1 MTDKLEVVNEYN
13 KVIAWESANSFVK
26 VCSEGKTKTYA
37 NTMTKAPVKKFQG
50 GMFEVETKD
59 TDIVYEFGIDRFN
72 VGKTKGYDSSSASNE
87 QRYRTTQFYR
97 ESIIA
102 LAQFAKK
109 GDVIHAV
116 TALPSI
122 HNKEDI
128 IEELSRKFIGEHEV
142 VIDKG
147 NKTKE
152 KRKFRI
158 SKLTVILQP
167 EGTFY
172 YFIADENG
180 NVRQHFLE
188 RVQASRT
195 LVFDIGWGTSDTAVF
210 EGLDMLAFDEIKG
223 ISMKKIFEEIKQ
235 YIVNEHELTANVDLL
250 EIERQLRETGGKSVT
265 IANVTYDVKDIVEGV
280 YKKYGEMFVTKL
292 TAMYD
297 LNDYYTILLTGG
309 GFQLLESYIKPHLSK
324 NGDWFE
330 NIYPLT
336 NGQVSNV
343 KGYYIYGK
351 YIAG

>member
-1 MTDKLEVVNEYN
+1 MTDTLEVVNEYN

-50 GMFEVETKD
+50 GMFEVETQD
-59 TDIVYEFGIDRFN
+59 TDVVYEFGIDRFN
-72 VGKTKGYDSSSASNE
+72 VGKTKGYDSSTSSNE
-87 QRYRTTQFYR
+87 QRYKTTQFYR

-102 LAQFAKK
+102 ISQFAKK

-128 IEELSRKFIGEHEV
+128 IQELSNRFIGEHEIT
-142 VIDKG
+142 IDKG
-147 NKTKE
+147 NKKKE

-172 YFIADENG
+172 FFIADENG
-180 NVRQHFLE
+180 NVRQQFLE
-188 RVQASRT
+188 RVQNSKT

-210 EGLDMLAFDEIKG
+210 EGLDMLGFDEIKG
-223 ISMKKIFEEIKQ
+223 VSMKKIFEEIKQ
-235 YIVNEHELTANVDLL
+235 YIINEHELTANVDLL
-250 EIERQLRETGGKSVT
+250 EMERQLRETGGRSVT
-265 IANVTYDVKDIVEGV
+265 IANVTYDVKDIVESV

-309 GFQLLESYIKPHLSK
+309 GFQLLENYIKPHLSK

-330 NIYPLT
+330 NVYPLT

>member
-1 MTDKLEVVNEYN
+1 MTDKLEVANEYN

-37 NTMTKAPVKKFQG
+37 NTMTKAPVKKFTG

-59 TDIVYEFGIDRFN
+59 TDVVYEFGIDRFN
-72 VGKTKGYDSSSASNE
+72 VGKTNGYDSSTSSNE
-87 QRYRTTQFYR
+87 QRYKTMQFYR

-102 LAQFAKK
+102 ISQFAKN
-109 GDVIHAV
+109 GDTIHAV

-128 IEELSRKFIGEHEV
+128 INELSNRFVGEHA
-142 VIDKG
+142 ITIKKG
-147 NKTKE
+147 KKTE

-172 YFIADENG
+172 FFIADENG
-180 NVRQHFLE
+180 NVREQFLN
-188 RVQASRT
+188 RVQTSKT
-195 LVFDIGWGTSDTAVF
+195 LVFDIGWGTSDTAEF
-210 EGLDMLAFDEIKG
+210 EGLDMMDYDEIKG
-223 ISMKKIFEEIKQ
+223 VSMKHIFEEIKK
-235 YIVNEHELTANVDLL
+235 YIINEYELTANVDLL
-250 EIERQLRETGGKSVT
+250 DIESQLRETGGKSVS
-265 IANVTYDVKDIVEGV
+265 IANVTYDVKDVVDGI
-280 YKKYGEMFVTKL
+280 YKKYAEKFVTNL

-297 LNDYYTILLTGG
+297 LNEYGTILLTGG
-309 GFQLLESYIKPHLSK
+309 GFQLLDKYIKPHLSK

-330 NIYPLT
+330 NVYPLT

>member
-50 GMFEVETKD
+50 DLFDVETKD
-59 TDIVYEFGIDRFN
+59 TDVVYEFGIDRFN
-72 VGKTKGYDSSSASNE
+72 VGKTKGYDSSTSSNE
-87 QRYRTTQFYR
+87 QRYKTMQFYR

-102 LAQFAKK
+102 ISQFAKN
-109 GDVIHAV
+109 GDTIHAV

-128 IEELSRKFIGEHEV
+128 IEELSNRFVGEHH
-142 VIDKG
+142 ITIKKG
-147 NKTKE
+147 KRTE

-172 YFIADENG
+172 FFIADENG
-180 NVRQHFLE
+180 NVREQFLN
-188 RVQASRT
+188 RVQQSKT

-210 EGLDMLAFDEIKG
+210 DGLDMLSFDEIKG
-223 ISMKKIFEEIKQ
+223 VSMKKIFEEIKQ
-235 YIVNEHELTANVDLL
+235 YVLQDNELTANVDLL
-250 EIERQLRETGGKSVT
+250 DIEKQLRESGNKAVT
-265 IANVTYDVKDIVEGV
+265 IANVTYDVKDIVEDI
-280 YKKYGEMFVTKL
+280 YKKYAEKFITNL

-297 LNDYYTILLTGG
+297 LNDYGTVLLTGG
-309 GFQLLESYIKPHLSK
+309 GFQLLENYIKPHLSK
-324 NGDWFE
+324 NGDWLE
-330 NIYPLT
+330 NVYPLT

-351 YIAG
+351 YIAA